1 MFFLAGSA
9 ASSALD
15 LISALQQTLTGQ
27 NSSTPPASSQNFDL
41 GADGAATAG
50 ASSTTAASPLA
61 PATMSALLSVQGNGQ
76 TLVNGD
82 AFSAKLFGM
91 IDGNGDGNIS
101 QSEFDAIFGKNGD
114 TTKADALFAR
124 LDANHDGNVT
134 PGELTNALSGQGQD
148 GWDAA
153 VRAHP
158 GHHFFDGASALTN
171 GNPNDL
177 FSSNPSNNPFGI
189 DQNETVT
196 NPDGSTTTTI
206 TFGDGSQVSMTRPAP
221 SGAAAN
227 PAANP
232 TAWAHNTIE
241 RLIQRQMQMMA
252 ASSSFAISA

>member
-1 MFFLAGSA
+1 MFFLAGQA
-9 ASSALD
+9 ATSALD
-15 LISALQQTLTGQ
+15 LISALEKTLAGK
-27 NSSTPPASSQNFDL
+27 NSPTPPASSQNFDL
-41 GADGAATAG
+41 GAGSTP
-50 ASSTTAASPLA
+50 ASSAPSTTAAAPLA
-61 PATMSALLSVQGNGQ
+61 PATMNALLSVQGDGQ

-82 AFSAKLFGM
+82 ALSSQLFGM
-91 IDGNGDGNIS
+91 IDGNGDGAIS

-124 LDANHDGNVT
+124 LDANHDGNVSLD
-134 PGELTNALSGQGQD
+134 ELTNALSGQGQD

-158 GHHFFDGASALTN
+158 GHHFFDGASALTG
-171 GNPNDL
+171 GNANDL
-177 FSSNPSNNPFGI
+177 FASNPSNDPFGI

-196 NPDGSTTTTI
+196 NPGGSTTTTI
-206 TFGDGSQVSMTRPAP
+206 TFGDGSQVTMTRPGASG
-221 SGAAAN
+221 SGAS
-227 PAANP
+227 P